1 MHSKT
6 ALVTGGSS
14 AIGREVA
21 MALASQGMTV
31 AVCSR
36 RAEGGQATVDAL
48 REAGGDA
55 FLVRFDGRHADA
67 TRDAIQSV
75 VDRCGSIDVA
85 VNNAGGT
92 LGRSGTVADF
102 DVDSWDEIL
111 DANLR
116 TTWLTLKY
124 EMKHMVAQGH
134 GAIVNNI
141 GALGVRAVPG
151 MCAYVAAKHAV
162 VGLTKTAAV
171 EGAAFGVRVNA
182 VAPSMT
188 ERYEPDDEA
197 AERARGAAEA
207 IPLGRIARADEVAAC
222 VAWLCSDAS
231 SFVTG
236 DVLMVDGGIT
246 ISF

>member
-1 MHSKT
+1 MDNKT

-14 AIGREVA
+14 AIGRHVA
-21 MALASQGMTV
+21 LRFAAQGMIV

-36 RAEGGQATVDAL
+36 RAEGGQATVDAV
-48 REAGGDA
+48 RAAGGEA
-55 FLVRFDGRHADA
+55 FLVAFDARDADA
-67 TRDAIQSV
+67 TRDAFQSV
-75 VDRCGSIDVA
+75 VERCGSIDVA

-92 LGRSGTVADF
+92 LGMSGTVADF
-102 DVDSWDEIL
+102 DVDGWDEIL

-124 EMKHMVAQGH
+124 EMQHMTAQGH

-141 GALGVRAVPG
+141 GALGVRAVSG
-151 MCAYVAAKHAV
+151 MAAYIAAKHAV
-162 VGLTKTAAV
+162 VGLTRAAAV
-171 EGAAFGVRVNA
+171 EGAEFGVRVNA

-188 ERYEPDDEA
+188 ERYEPDDVGTQRAKDA
-197 AERARGAAEA
+197 AGA

-222 VAWLCSDAS
+222 AVMLCSEEA

-246 ISF
+246 LSL